1 MKISFENP
9 DKINGL
15 LTIVVEEEDYK
26 NDVEKTLK
34 DYRKKANVPGFRPGQ
49 APMGMI
55 KRQFGPSVKMEAVNK
70 IIGQQIYKYVQDNK
84 IQMLG
89 EPLTSE
95 KQAPVDI
102 EKDGPYTFMFD
113 IAVAPEMKVSLTG
126 RDKVDYYKIVVD
138 DKTIDQQV
146 DMLASRSGSY
156 EKAENYEGNDMLKG
170 DLRELDENGNTKE
183 GGITVES
190 AVLMPS
196 YIKVDDQKKLFDGA
210 KLGDIIT
217 FNPRKA
223 YPDNDTEVSQLLKIE
238 RDAVKDMESEFSYQ
252 ITEIQRFKK
261 HEVNEELFKQVFG
274 EDTDVKDEA
283 AFRAKIAEGLNEQ
296 LVNDSDFKFLLDV
309 RAHCEKKVG
318 KLEYPD
324 ALLKRIMLANNKDKG
339 EDFVEK
345 NYEMSIKELT
355 WHLIKEQ
362 LVSAQNIKIED
373 ADIKETAKEAARAQ
387 FAQYGMTNIPDEYI
401 ENYANEILKKGDSTE
416 ALVDR
421 AVDRKLATALKGVVK
436 LNEKEI
442 SVEDFNKMMQ
452 G

>member
-223 YPDNDTEVSQLLKIE
+223 YPDNDTEVSQFLKIE

-421 AVDRKLATALKGVVK
+421 AVDRKLAAALKGVVK

>member
-1 MKISFENP
+1 
-9 DKINGL
+9 
-15 LTIVVEEEDYK
+15 
-26 NDVEKTLK
+26 
-34 DYRKKANVPGFRPGQ
+34 
-49 APMGMI
+49 MGMI

-345 NYEMSIKELT
+345 NYEKSIKELT

-421 AVDRKLATALKGVVK
+421 AVDRKLAAALKGVVK